1 MIQRHFHTCG
11 EMKFFETTYIWI
23 ASQFFN
29 LTRDMVKKF
38 SGFIVVVALASGVF
52 LFKKYYS
59 PSVASQEV
67 FAVADSAE
75 NIPIE
80 VKEPKMLYGMVLQD
94 DHVVIEDKI
103 KRNQFLGDI
112 LEEYNVPAK
121 LIHQVSQLSRKVFD
135 PRKLTPNKKYTL
147 ICNQDSLTKAKA
159 FVYEPNAIDYIIFRF
174 DDSLS
179 VDVGQR
185 EVTTVE
191 KAVSGVIN
199 SSLSE
204 TMESLGMP
212 AVLTDRF
219 VDIFGWQVDFQRLQR
234 GDKFK
239 LIYEEQQV
247 EGVTI
252 GISKINGIY
261 FEHFDNPYYA
271 FPFDQGDGVDYFDDE
286 GKSLRKAL
294 LKYPIVGSRIS
305 SRYNL
310 NRFHPVQKRYKA
322 HLGTD
327 FAAPRGTPIR
337 SVGDGIVLEAR
348 YKANNGNY
356 VKIRHNATYTTQYL
370 HMSKIA
376 AGLRPGDKVKQDQT
390 IGYVGSTGLA
400 TGPHLCYRF
409 WKNGV
414 QVDAMRVELPAS
426 QPVKKDYQVSFE
438 AAKADLIQKLNV
450 IPFPEEEA
458 ESFASTR

>member
-1 MIQRHFHTCG
+1 MG
-11 EMKFFETTYIWI
+11 
-23 ASQFFN
+23 
-29 LTRDMVKKF
+29 KKTF
-38 SGFIVVVALASGVF
+38 GFIVIIALAGGVW
-52 LFKKYYS
+52 LVSKYYQ
-59 PSVASQEV
+59 PASVTAE
-67 FAVADSAE
+67 AVAVSDSTE
-75 NIPIE
+75 NIFVE
-80 VKEPKMLYGMVLQD
+80 VKEPKMLYGMILQD

-112 LEEYNVPAK
+112 LQEYNVPAK
-121 LIHQVSQLSRKVFD
+121 LIHQVSQLSRKIFD
-135 PRKLTPNKKYTL
+135 PRKITPNTKYTL

-159 FVYEPNAIDYIIFRF
+159 LVYEPNAIDYIVFRF

-191 KAVSGVIN
+191 KSVSGVIRSN
-199 SSLSE
+199 LSA
-204 TMESLGMP
+204 TMEELGMP
-212 AVLTDRF
+212 AQLTNRF
-219 VDIFGWQVDFQRLQR
+219 VDIFGWQVDFQRLQV

-239 LIYEEQQV
+239 LIYEESQV

-252 GISKINGIY
+252 GVSRISGIY
-261 FEHFDNPYYA
+261 FEHFNNPYYA
-271 FPFDQGDGVDYFDDE
+271 FPFDQGDGVDYFDED

-294 LKYPIVGSRIS
+294 LKYPIEFTRIS
-305 SRYNL
+305 SRFNR

-327 FAAPRGTPIR
+327 FAAPTGTPIR
-337 SVGDGIVLEAR
+337 SVGDGIVQEAR
-348 YKANNGNY
+348 YKSNNGNY
-356 VKIRHNATYTTQYL
+356 VKIKHNATYTTQYL

-376 AGLRPGDKVKQDQT
+376 AGLRPGDKVKQGQT

-414 QVDAMRVELPAS
+414 QVDALRVELPAS
-426 QPVKKDYQVSFE
+426 QPVKGDHLVSFE
-438 AAKADLIQKLNV
+438 TVKASLIQKLDV
-450 IPFPEEEA
+450 IPFPSNDA
-458 ESFASTR
+458 ESFASIR